1 MGKEFKTISHTDD
14 LGIVVYGKN
23 LKELFES
30 AAFGMFSLI
39 AKPVKYSKMKFMS
52 VTVTANNTEDLLIAY
67 LNELQHYYSVRK
79 ILLRSSKI
87 MFLSENK
94 VSAKITGEEISKHV
108 ILNDIKSA
116 RYHDLKIV
124 KTRAGYKTE
133 IIFEV

>member
-39 AKPVKYSKMKFMS
+39 ARPIKGNKRESFS
-52 VTVTANNTEDLLIAY
+52 VTVTSDNTEYLLMDL
-67 LNELQHYYSVRK
+67 LNELQHYYSIRK
-79 ILLRSSKI
+79 ILLCSFRVMLLTK
-87 MFLSENK
+87 NK
-94 VSAKITGEEISKHV
+94 VNMKITGERISKHN
-108 ILNDIKSA
+108 IINNIISA
-116 RYHDLKIV
+116 KYHDLKIV